1 MWEYPCHVPFGLSR
15 SSKLHVLSVFVLPLL
30 PGVSVTVTGRCVGCG
45 TCADDVCFVNAIR
58 MVDGRAIIGEGC
70 LGCGRCVEVCPT
82 QAIKLSVADD
92 AFVANSIERLAPL
105 VDVT

>member
-1 MWEYPCHVPFGLSR
+1 M
-15 SSKLHVLSVFVLPLL
+15 
-30 PGVSVTVTGRCVGCG
+30 VGG
-45 TCADDVCFVNAIR
+45 S
-58 MVDGRAIIGEGC
+58 AIIGEGC